1 MKNEETN
8 NSLNNPDNY
17 KKQIDCS
24 IGVIIEKYST
34 LIMEYYKTIHPIL
47 HLKNNTYSKYIIIH

>member
-34 LIMEYYKTIHPIL
+34 FCEL
-47 HLKNNTYSKYIIIH
+47 